1 MNLLMNNINYMR
13 KEYEIPLSEEIS
25 IYEIDPVC
33 GAASGGE
40 YTGSGGEYDDDSD

>member
-1 MNLLMNNINYMR
+1 MHLNKFNHMR

-33 GAASGGE
+33 GVSGGD
-40 YTGSGGEYDDDSD
+40 YSGTGGNYDDDSD